1 MAPKAPPGTRSLLAP
16 HPCVTVLHEHPL
28 LAVYAVCD
36 EGKHYLS
43 ESQRHGQV
51 QVRDV
56 YNGAVVEEIPVTRE
70 TLSAVAVSPDGALLA
85 TWDYHHTVTLYARR
99 NGRVLGTIPRVSRQF
114 GTLCWTAD
122 SALLVAMPQ
131 SMDPPFVAYVLD
143 RAGKRLPDLPLPTR
157 LDRLAASAERTL
169 VATAWSPGRLW
180 FLDPAQGTVS
190 APVALPECV
199 DAVTARGHRVAV
211 GFRPARLALT
221 ACGGAV
227 DALWPT
233 QEALLRGRIAA
244 LTPVVAR
251 VEARRAAARGARTQ
265 EALHAMVE
273 RAQARVLSFPKGSGL
288 LRFWDPSVAPWDPGS
303 AGIRGLHFV
312 DDGALVTVGLDDV
325 TLTRFGPDGAVDTLL
340 LSLAPKH
347 TGRITLGTVSAC
359 GDTLAIRVD
368 SQRKTVDSFTAF
380 VRVHPDLCGP

>member
-16 HPCVTVLHEHPL
+16 HPCVTVLHEQPL

-70 TLSAVAVSPDGALLA
+70 TLSSVAVSPDGTLLA
-85 TWDYHHTVTLYARR
+85 TWDYRHTVTLYARR
-99 NGRVLGTIPRVSRQF
+99 NGRVLATIPRVPRQF

-122 SALLVAMPQ
+122 SALLVALPQ
-131 SMDPPFVAYVLD
+131 SMDPPFLAYVLD
-143 RAGKRLPDLPLPTR
+143 REGKRLPDLPLPAR
-157 LDRLAASAERTL
+157 LDRLAASAHRSL

-180 FLDPAQGTVS
+180 FLDPTLGTVS
-190 APVALPECV
+190 DPVKLPECV
-199 DAVTARGHRVAV
+199 DAVAARGHRVAV
-211 GFRPARLALT
+211 GFRPASLALT
-221 ACGGAV
+221 VCEGSV

-233 QEALLRGRIAA
+233 QEVLDRVRCAA

-251 VEARRAAARGARTQ
+251 VEARRAAARGARTL
-265 EALHAMVE
+265 EVFHAMVE
-273 RAQARVLSFPKGSGL
+273 RAQARSVSPPEATGP
-288 LRFWDPSVAPWDPGS
+288 LRRWDPSVAPWDPGS

-312 DDGALVTVGLDDV
+312 DDSALVTVGLDDV
-325 TLTRFGPDGAVDTLL
+325 TLTRFRPDGAVDTLL
-340 LSLAPKH
+340 LSLAAKH
-347 TGRITLGTVSAC
+347 TGRITLGAVSAC

-368 SQRKTVDSFTAF
+368 SQSKTVDSFTAL